1 MERIWAV
8 AKVGQCPGM
17 ELSWRAEAEPAC
29 WSWSRGQHSLVWPG
43 QGEFR
48 EWLDPGVTLR
58 AERGSR
64 LGLRHCVIAEKGRIC
79 PELSECVGG
88 METMGMGR
96 EERKK
101 SAPLTR

>member
-1 MERIWAV
+1 MTPCDERSVVPANLEDRRRERLLERIWAV

-58 AERGSR
+58 AERGQQAGPEALCDCRKGQNLSR
-64 LGLRHCVIAEKGRIC
+64 TE
-79 PELSECVGG
+79 
-88 METMGMGR
+88 
-96 EERKK
+96 
-101 SAPLTR
+101 